1 MKYKKKY
8 NILEYNFLGGAN
20 QKNESIIDEGKLSSI
35 QDLAKEDKIDIPN
48 ISNISSLNDIIN
60 YVNENDSLNSIN
72 KDLQKSF
79 GKISKKIESLTTG
92 NSFNSRNKIKRLG
105 NFVEKVNELESK
117 DLPKIKE
124 DLDKTNA
131 EILKKIE
138 LLKKDNF
145 INCENNK
152 ILSKYKAKIKN
163 FIDILNETS
172 DNDKEKEIKDKLN
185 TIGLKINEKLVNII
199 DDLNV
204 KIGKTSD
211 LSESKGN
218 MLKYINY
225 LKSIENKNTSE
236 IAYKMNDIKNSL
248 NDELI
253 KLKSTVIDKNFKLNE
268 LWNFKKKMID
278 MLDLFNKVD
287 KKLNDEETKL
297 KPLLDVI
304 NDTTIKEKLDIIKKQ
319 SQDNIYLIR
328 YLKNI
333 FYENTMKYIKVIR
346 ILFRLRNISVN
357 KQRKFNNYIII
368 KERLK
373 NGTKYNNKSIKSDL
387 FYDNPNIEFYNE
399 YILGQNN

>member
-92 NSFNSRNKIKRLG
+92 NNFNSRNKVKRLG

>member
-199 DDLNV
+199 DDLNI